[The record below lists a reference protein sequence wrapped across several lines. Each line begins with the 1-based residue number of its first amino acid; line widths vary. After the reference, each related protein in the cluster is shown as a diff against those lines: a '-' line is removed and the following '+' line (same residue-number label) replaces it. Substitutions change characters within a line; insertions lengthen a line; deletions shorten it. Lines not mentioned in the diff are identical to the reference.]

1 MLKIAKSEQMMTI
14 PTTLMLELNE
24 VNFQYVEDYISR
36 GHLPNFKSFFANNG
50 YAETTSEA
58 EYDHLEPWI
67 QWVTAHT
74 GQSLA
79 EHGVFRLGDIV
90 DSNIDQIWE
99 QLARRGIKVGAVSP
113 MNAKC
118 NGDKWD
124 FFVPDPWTMTQIIA
138 PPTIKRLYHAIA
150 QVVNDNAQA
159 KITASSVLNLAI
171 GGLVAAAP
179 KNYPRYFNYLRLARA
194 RPWLKA
200 IFLDQLLAD
209 LFVKSVSSKKTQ
221 FATLFLNA
229 AAHIQHHY
237 MFSSGVYQGK
247 MRNPAWYIAPGLD
260 PLLDV
265 YSAYDQIL
273 GDVRTRFPLA
283 RIMLATGLHQ
293 DPHPEV
299 TFYWRLRD
307 HSNFLTRIGMSFD
320 AVEPRMSR
328 DFLIKCADNS
338 AAQAAEKLLNSAVA
352 NDGLRLFDV
361 DNRGSDL
368 FVMLIYPADI
378 AQDCAFSVGG
388 KDFAGLRDDVAFV
401 AIKNG
406 RHNGIGYFSD
416 SGEPSALTGT
426 RFALK
431 DLPKRILGA
440 MGAVEEISA
449 LTNRAA

>member
-1 MLKIAKSEQMMTI
+1 MTT

-24 VNFQYVEDYISR
+24 VNFEYVERYIAK
-36 GHLPNFKSFFANNG
+36 GLLPNFKSFLSRHG

-58 EYDHLEPWI
+58 NYDQLEPWI

-90 DSNIDQIWE
+90 DYEIDQIWD
-99 QLARRGIKVGAVSP
+99 QLARNGVKVGAVSP

-118 NGDKWD
+118 AGDQWD
-124 FFVPDPWTMTQIIA
+124 FFVPDPWTNTKIIA
-138 PPTIKRLYHAIA
+138 PPAIKRLYEAIA
-150 QVVNDNAQA
+150 QVVNDNAQS
-159 KITASSVLNLAI
+159 KVTATSVLNLAI
-171 GGLVAAAP
+171 GGFVAASP
-179 KNYPRYFNYLRLARA
+179 KNYLRYLSYLRQARS

-209 LFVKSVSSKKTQ
+209 LFVKSVSAQKTQ

-237 MFSSGVYQGK
+237 MFSSDVYHGE
-247 MRNPAWYIAPGLD
+247 MRNPDWYIAPGLD

-265 YSAYDQIL
+265 YSAYDRIL
-273 GDVRTRFPLA
+273 GDVQARLPHA

-293 DPHPEV
+293 DPHPDV
-299 TFYWRLRD
+299 TFYWRLKNHAD
-307 HSNFLTRIGMSFD
+307 FLARIGVSFL

-328 DFLIKCADNS
+328 DFLIRCTDAK
-338 AAQAAEKLLNSAVA
+338 AAVAAEMRLNSAVA
-352 NDGLRLFDV
+352 YDGLKLFDV

-378 AQDCAFSVGG
+378 GADLSFSV
-388 KDFAGLRDDVAFV
+388 DESQFQGLADDVAFV

-406 RHNGIGYFSD
+406 RHNGIGYFAD
-416 SGEPSALTGT
+416 SGALKSLSGE

-431 DLPKRILGA
+431 DLPVRILHS
-440 MGAVEEISA
+440 MGVNDVTPTAQM
-449 LTNRAA
+449 AA